1 MILKENYIIQNSLKI
16 NSVAD
21 YGAIINN
28 VNDLNKLYKFIN
40 DKKLDY
46 FILGEGTNLIPP
58 SRYKGLVISF
68 ISDEITELDNITL
81 RVGAST
87 NWHDLVKYTTNK
99 NYYGFENLSLIPGSV
114 GAAPIQNIGA
124 YGSDVEQL
132 IKRVYFYDL
141 DKGTHNS
148 FNNTE
153 CRFKYRSSVFKG
165 ANFLITHIDFN
176 INKTGKLN
184 IKYKPLLI
192 EANKKTESGIA
203 LNPRDVS
210 DIVTDIRKKVLPD
223 PNIEP
228 NVGSFFKNPIV
239 KTSDINLSFFNLHE
253 LIIWK
258 IDETYSKV
266 GAARLIELI
275 KNSLNEY
282 DNVSI
287 SNKHNLVL
295 TTNGRATQKEV
306 LEFAS
311 EIQLN
316 VKNTFNIDL
325 EVEPRIV
332 F

>member
-1 MILKENYIIQNSLKI
+1 M
-16 NSVAD
+16 
-21 YGAIINN
+21 
-28 VNDLNKLYKFIN
+28 
-40 DKKLDY
+40 
-46 FILGEGTNLIPP
+46 
-58 SRYKGLVISF
+58 
-68 ISDEITELDNITL
+68 
-81 RVGAST
+81 
-87 NWHDLVKYTTNK
+87 
-99 NYYGFENLSLIPGSV
+99 
-114 GAAPIQNIGA
+114 
-124 YGSDVEQL
+124 
-132 IKRVYFYDL
+132 
-141 DKGTHNS
+141 
-148 FNNTE
+148 
-153 CRFKYRSSVFKG
+153 
-165 ANFLITHIDFN
+165 
-176 INKTGKLN
+176 
-184 IKYKPLLI
+184 
-192 EANKKTESGIA
+192 
-203 LNPRDVS
+203 
-210 DIVTDIRKKVLPD
+210 PD